1 MIALVCALFAHEAWA
16 QSPRAG
22 GPAPGDSGGET
33 RLGAEANIAG
43 NLARGFVDRDLI
55 AARGIVQAWTGPWGL
70 YIQPYWLYGRVG
82 TPMGK
87 ITTDN
92 ELYVRTGL
100 FRQLEGTKFFAYAV
114 SAFDRSLRRKIDY
127 RELLGAGAGVSLL
140 AGEGVSLLTS
150 VGVLGEVA
158 NFEDRTLVDPDGPG
172 TFETDK
178 RRTVMRWSVR
188 IYGRYRIGDG
198 KLGLIHDLIVI
209 PSFTDPRDDYRVL
222 FFGALDAPIAKGFSI
237 RAQAD
242 ATYEGL
248 IVQGTKHGDLAVT
261 FGVSYKNEW
270 TTKKQAQP
278 APALPTAAKP

>member
-1 MIALVCALFAHEAWA
+1 MVCALVAREGWA

-22 GPAPGDSGGET
+22 GPAPGDTGGES
-33 RLGAEANIAG
+33 RAGIEANIAG

-55 AARGIVQAWTGPWGL
+55 AARAILQGWTGPWGL

-92 ELYVRTGL
+92 EIYVRTGL
-100 FRQLEGTKFFAYAV
+100 FRQIRETRFFAYAV
-114 SAFDRSLRRKIDY
+114 SAFDRSVRRKIDY
-127 RELLGAGAGVSLL
+127 RELAGAGAGMHLL
-140 AGEGVSLLTS
+140 QDEGISLLTS

-158 NFEDRTLVDPDGPG
+158 NFKDRTLEDPDGE

-178 RRTVMRWSVR
+178 RRTVMRWSIR
-188 IYGRYRIGDG
+188 IYGRYRIGEG
-198 KLGLIHDLIVI
+198 KLSLIHDLIVI

-222 FFGALDAPIAKGFSI
+222 FFGAIDAPIAKGFSF

-242 ATYEGL
+242 ATHEGL
-248 IVQGTKHGDLAVT
+248 IVAGTKHGDLAIT
-261 FGVSYKNEW
+261 FGLAYKNEW
-270 TTKKQAQP
+270 SNKKQAPP
-278 APALPTAAKP
+278 APAAPPTK